1 MKGKIKVFSL
11 ILAAVLGAG
20 VLSGCGS
27 SEVKSSQ
34 QSEGETNKKEGNN
47 ELVFAYNGSAGNLIA
62 FAAEDKGY
70 FKEEGL
76 NVKFEEFN
84 STSDGIAAMNAG
96 KVDVSFSFGSNS
108 PLQYISEGSDL
119 VFIGGYVS
127 GGHPIVTK
135 PENAQDYDSSSKSA
149 FAKSFEGK
157 NVGILRLYTS
167 QIVWEAALREEGIDT
182 SSALTTT
189 EFKKPSDLVAAV
201 RAGQVDVGVITN
213 GSYTMAKKAGL
224 SVVGYSHD
232 LWPDHICCRGIVSRE
247 YYDEH
252 PDELKNL
259 LKALLRAQRDLEADK
274 DYAISLNAELLNI
287 DKETSEA
294 LLFETGQTRN
304 TDPDKKGI
312 EEMYDTMVDQKLIEK
327 EFDVDSYI
335 DVNLYKE
342 ALKELLD
349 ASPEDSFYK
358 EQWELFQKQDESEV

>member
-11 ILAAVLGAG
+11 LLAAVLGAG
-20 VLSGCGS
+20 ALSGCGS
-27 SEVKSSQ
+27 SEVKPSQ
-34 QSEGETNKKEGNN
+34 QSEEENNKEENS

-76 NVKFEEFN
+76 NVKFEE
-84 STSDGIAAMNAG
+84 
-96 KVDVSFSFGSNS
+96 
-108 PLQYISEGSDL
+108 YISEGSDL

-127 GGHPIVTK
+127 GGHPIITK
-135 PENAQDYDSSSKSA
+135 PENAQDYDNSSKSA

-189 EFKKPSDLVAAV
+189 EFKKPADLVAAV

-213 GSYTMAKKAGL
+213 GSYTMAKEAGL

-252 PDELKNL
+252 PDALKNL
-259 LKALLRAQRDLEADK
+259 LRALLKAQRDLEADK
-274 DYAISLNAELLNI
+274 EYAISLNAELLNI

-304 TDPDKKGI
+304 TDPNKKGI
-312 EEMYDTMVDQKLIEK
+312 EDMYNTMVDQKLIEK

-349 ASPEDSFYK
+349 ESPEDSFYK
-358 EQWELFQKQDESEV
+358 EQWELFRKQDESEV